1 LSRYGFLGNSNQ
13 HHFFIHHHPSH
24 YHPSTLQSQLDA
36 KNDGY
41 DDWYIDDEKY
51 NKPIIDDMSANKSG
65 SKSLSKANSS
75 SNNDNDEQQIIRT
88 YFATCIP
95 GLHNTL
101 YNELITLGAKNV
113 ETQGKS
119 GVRFQGT
126 SKVG

>member
-1 LSRYGFLGNSNQ
+1 M
-13 HHFFIHHHPSH
+13 
-24 YHPSTLQSQLDA
+24 QLDA

-51 NKPIIDDMSANKSG
+51 NKSTINNDISAESD
-65 SKSLSKANSS
+65 SKSTKVNI
-75 SNNDNDEQQIIRT
+75 SNENDTSENEMIRT

-101 YNELITLGAKNV
+101 YNELITLGAMNV

-126 SKVG
+126 SRVG